1 MQQTVDHSTDTPFAN
16 SGAMEIEGDL
26 DKAFEALVP
35 VRDVHEPD
43 VLQALAKKL
52 PRHISIEN
60 QAVLLEWSPEGTFV
74 VGMSDPL
81 NAVNVRNI
89 VRALK
94 IQSHKLMPRFVAPPR
109 LAMLQQ
115 TAYEDRDD
123 ALIKSHEEFADLQ
136 KRDSTRRTIDWTT
149 LDSAAAAATEQQEL
163 AEPEIEIGLGTGL
176 RASAEKIILEAI
188 KLRASDIHVIPGAGA
203 GKVRM
208 RTDGIVYT
216 MIRDIPSAR
225 MENLANAFSDMAGV
239 NGYELMQRGKGA
251 EINITVRTATGQ
263 KERMTLRFHGKRSYY
278 GRAIVIRINRAVFR
292 NFGQIGL
299 EPSQEK
305 ELHRA
310 LDYRHGVILVT
321 GATGS
326 GKSNTLEAMIRKLD
340 QLHQCH
346 KNIIQIGN
354 PIEFPNDDRMQL
366 PVDGDDSWG
375 EALKDAMR
383 MDPDIFSPGEFR
395 DAEEAQIV
403 FQGAATGHLTLTTL
417 HTNNV
422 AQTFSRLDFL
432 KIGRDK
438 QGDLIRLVASQELV
452 PLLCPHCRKPDP
464 RGREIAERLIQIVFP
479 NRPDLKA
486 AITKAQGMTPFFHA
500 EGCPACHNLGVKG
513 RTCIAEL
520 LHISPDISRMLR
532 KNADG
537 EEIVDYA
544 VRNHGM
550 MTLAEAAARKL
561 CRGLISYDHIQHLL
575 MSTHQAAPEAETHAW
590 QTSYDQDTAQ
600 TAADHA
606 YPQGQ
611 QADDNVPDEPEAVI
625 GDFIDVEYTAA
636 PRPTTTQT
644 DTSQHA
650 SAAGFSMI
658 ELMIV
663 VVILAVVAA
672 IAIPSLIAS
681 RRAGYESTAK
691 QKLAAIGQQQ
701 TAFKTLLGKRR
712 YGSISELQ
720 AATAGGSP
728 LLTANDTTVTGWTFS
743 DEGTASTTA
752 FGAKVIPATGNPAT
766 YSFYISEDQ
775 TLRRCAGTGPWTKA
789 ACTPS
794 DQ

>member
-1 MQQTVDHSTDTPFAN
+1 
-16 SGAMEIEGDL
+16 
-26 DKAFEALVP
+26 
-35 VRDVHEPD
+35 
-43 VLQALAKKL
+43 
-52 PRHISIEN
+52 
-60 QAVLLEWSPEGTFV
+60 
-74 VGMSDPL
+74 
-81 NAVNVRNI
+81 
-89 VRALK
+89 
-94 IQSHKLMPRFVAPPR
+94 
-109 LAMLQQ
+109 
-115 TAYEDRDD
+115 
-123 ALIKSHEEFADLQ
+123 
-136 KRDSTRRTIDWTT
+136 
-149 LDSAAAAATEQQEL
+149 
-163 AEPEIEIGLGTGL
+163 
-176 RASAEKIILEAI
+176 
-188 KLRASDIHVIPGAGA
+188 
-203 GKVRM
+203 
-208 RTDGIVYT
+208 
-216 MIRDIPSAR
+216 

-263 KERMTLRFHGKRSYY
+263 KERMTLRFHGKRGYY

-299 EPSQEK
+299 EPSQEE

-340 QLHQCH
+340 NLYQCH

-464 RGREIAERLIQIVFP
+464 RGREIAERLVEIAFP

-520 LHISPDISRMLR
+520 LHISL
-532 KNADG
+532 
-537 EEIVDYA
+537 
-544 VRNHGM
+544 
-550 MTLAEAAARKL
+550 
-561 CRGLISYDHIQHLL
+561 
-575 MSTHQAAPEAETHAW
+575 
-590 QTSYDQDTAQ
+590 
-600 TAADHA
+600 
-606 YPQGQ
+606 
-611 QADDNVPDEPEAVI
+611 
-625 GDFIDVEYTAA
+625 
-636 PRPTTTQT
+636 
-644 DTSQHA
+644 
-650 SAAGFSMI
+650 
-658 ELMIV
+658 
-663 VVILAVVAA
+663 
-672 IAIPSLIAS
+672 AIPNLIAS
-681 RRAGYESTAK
+681 RRAGYESTTK

-743 DEGTASTTA
+743 DEGTASATV

-775 TLRRCAGTGPWTKA
+775 TLRRCALAGPWTKA

>member
-1 MQQTVDHSTDTPFAN
+1 MQQTVDNSTDTPFAN
-16 SGAMEIEGDL
+16 LGTTEIEEGL
-26 DKAFEALVP
+26 DEAFEALVP
-35 VRDVHEPD
+35 IRDIHEPD

-52 PRHISIEN
+52 PRHIAIEN
-60 QAVLLEWSPEGTFV
+60 QAVLLEWGPEGNFV
-74 VGMSDPL
+74 VGMSDPM

-94 IQSHKLMPRFVAPPR
+94 IQSHKLRPRFVAPQR
-109 LAMLQQ
+109 LAIIQQ
-115 TAYEDRDD
+115 TAYEERDD
-123 ALIKSHEEFADLQ
+123 AVIRSRQEFEDLQ
-136 KRDSTRRTIDWTT
+136 KRDSTRETIDWRT

-163 AEPEIEIGLGTGL
+163 ADPEIEIGLGTGL

-203 GKVRM
+203 GKVRV

-299 EPSQEK
+299 EPSQEE

-340 QLHQCH
+340 SLYQCH

-464 RGREIAERLIQIVFP
+464 RGREIAERLVEIVFP

-550 MTLAEAAARKL
+550 MTLAESAARKL

-590 QTSYDQDTAQ
+590 QTSYDQDTAP

-611 QADDNVPDEPEAVI
+611 QTDDNVPHEPEAVI
-625 GDFIDVEYTAA
+625 GDFIDVEYTAPPA
-636 PRPTTTQT
+636 TQT
-644 DTSQHA
+644 ETSQHA

-672 IAIPSLIAS
+672 IAIPNLIAS

-728 LLTANDTTVTGWTFS
+728 LLTANDTTVNGWTFS
-743 DEGTASTTA
+743 DEGTASATV

-766 YSFYISEDQ
+766 YSFHISEDQ
-775 TLRRCAGTGPWTKA
+775 TLRRCALSGPWTKA